1 MPEKYIFDSEEET
14 GGDDGEPLERVLR
27 ERLRS
32 VRDEG
37 ERRTIAGLA
46 REIGGLPGDVA
57 RAALEVSAGVAAL
70 SLRAG
75 VDFLRVVPEAARVL
89 DAEELRA
96 WGEMA
101 RRLVMADL
109 ETGTAFITS
118 GVEGLGVVPRG
129 ARLLLLQVCA
139 RQLSLST
146 SFALETYR
154 RGPEVALAVGDA
166 ELLRQVFEVAAEI
179 ARRSARHSADFLSA
193 TPAVA
198 AHLSTFREETDE
210 SGAVENHAG
219 SVGVASLIEDG
230 GVESRVED
238 GAVESLDVGGVVDE
252 ERAAG
257 GRVWAAALGLAS
269 AFAQRVGGIAAD
281 MWAAIPAATESLSTG
296 EALLLFRQS
305 EDFLDRGGAAALHV
319 LTAGGEVLRLV
330 PEAFDEWGALLRSVA
345 AHNNACLVALART
358 GPVALRALAEFR
370 PERARLTETAL
381 AVIEATHEV
390 ARTDAESAISC
401 FRAAPR
407 ALRTATLEQFKAWA
421 REGLL
426 LENLSA
432 RARRSYFALE
442 TRKSNEQL
450 QSGESGLLLEEVS
463 QTLRLYVEGLTGR
476 VVEVAPLASIPEEQR
491 IGDGRTIHLPSSV
504 SEFDDRE
511 LDFRL
516 YKVLAA
522 HAAGQIEFGT
532 HEPDTALLRAAY
544 ASLADVYAPE
554 MADALDAFSLDG
566 YINDP
571 SKSERA
577 LAPEEEARLAESRK
591 RVLPAGGDY
600 RAVLALFP
608 QKGLAARI
616 FGTLENGRID
626 RRLRRVYRG
635 LARDL
640 DLVREHLRR
649 NRPRIVSLPITLVP
663 FELLFQITLCGGALD
678 DARTIYGQV
687 ISELESIVDEYLTDA
702 RASVADTLMATSRVY
717 TLFQSAVPE
726 MTERQTRTDEESDAD
741 KESGAQSNL
750 ETDGEESDDA
760 SDEERRR
767 EQRRR
772 DARELF
778 NAWAASESAGTDGEE
793 TLTGAER
800 WMSGETPEQGLEPGE
815 EAFEYDEWDRDL
827 SDTRVGW
834 CRVVE
839 KRTRR
844 GDRTFVEL
852 TRSRYRGVISSIRHQ
867 FQLMRP
873 ESLKRVTN
881 ELDGD
886 DYDLNALIDYVIDR
900 RADGRQSERV
910 YTKRLRRERD
920 VAVAFLLDQSSST
933 ARTIGRHPL
942 QPYTH
947 PGRRIIE
954 VEKEGLVLMSEA
966 LEAVGDP
973 YSIYGFTSEGRR
985 NVKFYI
991 VKDFKEPYAGEVEQ
1005 RIGGINY
1012 QNNTRLGAA
1021 VRHAAR
1027 KLRQQEAR
1035 TRLLIVLSDG
1045 RPYDHDYG
1053 DARYAREDTREA
1065 LRQARLDGITPF
1077 CITIDRDSETELRDL
1092 YGEVGYTI
1100 IDDVLSLPER
1110 MPAIYRRLTT

>member
-1 MPEKYIFDSEEET
+1 MAEKYIFDSEE
-14 GGDDGEPLERVLR
+14 DDAEEGRPLERELR

-32 VRDEG
+32 VSDAG
-37 ERRTIAGLA
+37 ERRRIAGLA
-46 REIGGLPGDVA
+46 REVGKLDVEVA
-57 RAALEVSAGVAAL
+57 RAALEVGAGLAAL

-75 VDFLRVVPEAARVL
+75 VDFLRAVPEAARVL
-89 DAEELRA
+89 DAEEMRA
-96 WGEMA
+96 WGELA
-101 RRLVMADL
+101 RRLVMADA
-109 ETGTAFITS
+109 ETGAAFIAA
-118 GVEGLGVVPRG
+118 GAEGLAEVPRG
-129 ARLLLLQVCA
+129 ARLLLLQVCG
-139 RQLSLST
+139 RQLPLST
-146 SFALETYR
+146 SFALDTYR
-154 RGPEVALAVGDA
+154 RGPSLARAVEDPELLRRIFEVAL
-166 ELLRQVFEVAAEI
+166 EV
-179 ARRSARHSADFLSA
+179 ARRSARHSSDFLSA
-193 TPAVA
+193 TPEA
-198 AHLSTFREETDE
+198 AARLSAFREE
-210 SGAVENHAG
+210 AG
-219 SVGVASLIEDG
+219 EGVAA
-230 GVESRVED
+230 
-238 GAVESLDVGGVVDE
+238 GAAE
-252 ERAAG
+252 A
-257 GRVWAAALGLAS
+257 RVWAAAIELAGE
-269 AFAQRVGGIAAD
+269 FARRVGGIAAD
-281 MWAAIPAATESLSTG
+281 MWAALPTAVEGLSA
-296 EALLLFRQS
+296 EQALRLFGQS
-305 EDFLDRGGAAALHV
+305 AGFLDRGGAAALHV
-319 LTAGGEVLRLV
+319 LTSGGDVLRLV
-330 PEAFDEWGALLRSVA
+330 PEAFEPWGALLRTVA
-345 AHNNACLVALART
+345 AHSNACLVAMART
-358 GPVALRALAEFR
+358 GPASLHALTEAGG
-370 PERARLTETAL
+370 ERTRLTEVAL
-381 AVIEATHEV
+381 AVVEATHEV
-390 ARTDAESAISC
+390 ARADAEAAISC
-401 FRAAPR
+401 LRAAPG
-407 ALRTATLEQFKAWA
+407 ALRTATLEQFRAWA

-426 LENLSA
+426 AEHPNA

-442 TRKSNEQL
+442 TRRSNEQL
-450 QSGESGLLLEEVS
+450 QSGGRAGLGLEEVA

-476 VVEVAPLASIPEEQR
+476 AVEVAPLAAIPEEQR
-491 IGDGRTIHLPSSV
+491 IGDGHTIHLPSVV
-504 SEFDDRE
+504 SEFGERE

-532 HEPDTALLRAAY
+532 HEPETRGLRAAY
-544 ASLADVYAPE
+544 TALAELYAPE
-554 MADALDAFSLDG
+554 AADALDAFSLDG

-577 LAPEEEARLAESRK
+577 LAPEEEERRAEER
-591 RVLPAGGDY
+591 RRALPAGGDY

-608 QKGLAARI
+608 QRGLAARI

-626 RRLRRVYRG
+626 RRLRHAYRG

-649 NRPRIVSLPITLVP
+649 GRPHIVSLPVTLVP

-687 ISELESIVDEYLTDA
+687 ISELESIVAEYLAGNTAD
-702 RASVADTLMATSRVY
+702 VADTLLATSRVY
-717 TLFQSAVPE
+717 TLFQSVVPE
-726 MTERQTRTDEESDAD
+726 MAERRSESEEEGGDD
-741 KESGAQSNL
+741 RESGAQSNL
-750 ETDGEESDDA
+750 EAEGEETEEA
-760 SDEERRR
+760 TDEERQR

-778 NAWAASESAGTDGEE
+778 NAWAASEAGEE
-793 TLTGAER
+793 GEQTLTGAER
-800 WMSGETPEQGLEPGE
+800 WMTGESPEQGLEPGE
-815 EAFEYDEWDRDL
+815 EAFEYDEWDREL
-827 SDTRVGW
+827 SDRRVGW

-839 KRTRR
+839 KRVKR
-844 GDRTFVEL
+844 GDRSFVEL

-873 ESLKRVTN
+873 ESLKRVAN

-886 DYDLNALIDYVIDR
+886 DYDLNALIDFVIDR
-900 RADGRQSERV
+900 RADGQQSERI
-910 YTKRLRRERD
+910 YTRRLRRERD
-920 VAVAFLLDQSSST
+920 VAVSFLLDQSSST

-966 LEAVGDP
+966 LEAVGDS

-985 NVKFYI
+985 NVKFYV
-991 VKDFKEPYAGEVEQ
+991 VKDFDEPYAGEVEQ

-1021 VRHAAR
+1021 VRHAAA
-1027 KLRQQEAR
+1027 KLRGQEAR

-1077 CITIDRDSETELRDL
+1077 CVTIDRDSEAELRDL

>member
-1 MPEKYIFDSEEET
+1 MPEKYIFDSEDESGSDE
-14 GGDDGEPLERVLR
+14 GEPLEKALR

-32 VRDEG
+32 VRDAG

-46 REIGGLPGDVA
+46 RKIGKLPGDVA
-57 RAALEVSAGVAAL
+57 RAALEVSAGLASL

-75 VDFLRVVPEAARVL
+75 VEFLRVVPEAARVL

-96 WGEMA
+96 WGEMG
-101 RRLVMADL
+101 RRLVMADV

-118 GVEGLGVVPRG
+118 GVEGLAEVPRG

-146 SFALETYR
+146 SSALETYR
-154 RGPEVALAVGDA
+154 RAPEVALTVNDA
-166 ELLRQVFEVAAEI
+166 ELLRQVFEVATEI

-193 TPAVA
+193 TPATA
-198 AHLSTFREETDE
+198 ARLSAFDGNADE
-210 SGAVENHAG
+210 GDAVE
-219 SVGVASLIEDG
+219 
-230 GVESRVED
+230 
-238 GAVESLDVGGVVDE
+238 
-252 ERAAG
+252 
-257 GRVWAAALGLAS
+257 GRVWTAALGLAL

-281 MWAAIPAATESLSTG
+281 MWAALPAATEGLSARET
-296 EALLLFRQS
+296 LRLFRQS
-305 EDFLDRGGAAALHV
+305 EGFLDRGGAAALHV

-330 PEAFDEWGALLRSVA
+330 PEAFDEWGALLRTVA

-358 GPVALRALAEFR
+358 GPAALRSLAESR
-370 PERARLTETAL
+370 PDRARLSETARV
-381 AVIEATHEV
+381 VIEATHEV
-390 ARTDAESAISC
+390 ARTDAESAICC
-401 FRAAPR
+401 FRSAPQ
-407 ALRTATLEQFKAWA
+407 ALRAATLEQFKAWA

-450 QSGESGLLLEEVS
+450 QSGDGRGLALEEVA

-476 VVEVAPLASIPEEQR
+476 AVEVAPLAAIPDEQR
-491 IGDGRTIHLPSSV
+491 IGDGRTIHLPSNV

-532 HEPDTALLRAAY
+532 HEPDTADLRAAY
-544 ASLADVYAPE
+544 ESLADVYAPE
-554 MADALDAFSLDG
+554 NVEAFDAFSLDG

-571 SKSERA
+571 LKSERA
-577 LAPEEEARLAESRK
+577 LAPDEEARLAESRR
-591 RVLPAGGDY
+591 RVLPQGSDY

-608 QKGLAARI
+608 QRGLAARI

-626 RRLRRVYRG
+626 RRLRRAYRG

-640 DLVREHLRR
+640 NLVREHLRR

-663 FELLFQITLCGGALD
+663 FELLFQITLCGGALE
-678 DARTIYGQV
+678 DARTVYGQV
-687 ISELESIVDEYLTDA
+687 VSELETIVAEYLTDA

-717 TLFQSAVPE
+717 TLFQSVVPE
-726 MTERQTRTDEESDAD
+726 MTERESRTEEKSEAE

-750 ETDGEESDDA
+750 ESEDEENEDA
-760 SDEERRR
+760 QDEERRR

-778 NAWAASESAGTDGEE
+778 NAWAANESTDNEGEAM
-793 TLTGAER
+793 LTGAER
-800 WMSGETPEQGLEPGE
+800 WMTGESAEQVLEPGE

-834 CRVVE
+834 CRVIE
-839 KRTRR
+839 KRTKR

-873 ESLKRVTN
+873 ESLKRVAN

-900 RADGRQSERV
+900 RADGRQSERI
-910 YTKRLRRERD
+910 YTKRLRRERN
-920 VAVAFLLDQSSST
+920 VAVSFLLDQSSST

-985 NVKFYI
+985 NVKFYV
-991 VKDFKEPYAGEVEQ
+991 VKDFNEPYAGEVEQ

-1021 VRHAAR
+1021 VRHAAA
-1027 KLRQQEAR
+1027 KLRRQEAR

-1077 CITIDRDSETELRDL
+1077 CITIDRDSESELRDL